1 MARPLEG
8 VKCVCVIMFQ
18 QTTVAFSML
27 ADLGAEV
34 IKIEPPE
41 GELGR
46 QLGVTPKFPLSPY
59 FETNNRGL
67 KCITLDLKQ
76 EKAREILYKLV
87 KDADIFAQNF
97 RPGVAQRL
105 GCSYEDLVKVNPGIV
120 YLSSSAYGPDGPN
133 AMLPGTDG
141 VAQAA
146 GGICSTYGEEGNRIV
161 TGQVAVADETA
172 AFHNFQA
179 VMVGLYHK
187 LKTGEGQL
195 IETSLLGSQIRLMGF
210 SMTRVLFTGEQT
222 PRSRMRMF
230 AGKAP
235 NMTAS
240 FSDRDS
246 KPFMIQVVGEERWRK
261 GLEAT
266 GFAKVLDEI
275 GCSKLGDIAASEDT
289 KKTFLDTMDK
299 LFATDTREHWLK
311 LLRGADVI
319 SAPLNTLAEA
329 AADPDVIA
337 NKYVTEVDHPRVGKI
352 KEVGFP
358 WKFSKTPAKAGIAPE
373 LGEHN
378 SEVLKGL
385 GYSDKDIKQLKDEGV
400 I

>member
-1 MARPLEG
+1 
-8 VKCVCVIMFQ
+8 
-18 QTTVAFSML
+18 
-27 ADLGAEV
+27 
-34 IKIEPPE
+34 
-41 GELGR
+41 
-46 QLGVTPKFPLSPY
+46 
-59 FETNNRGL
+59 
-67 KCITLDLKQ
+67 
-76 EKAREILYKLV
+76 
-87 KDADIFAQNF
+87 
-97 RPGVAQRL
+97 
-105 GCSYEDLVKVNPGIV
+105 
-120 YLSSSAYGPDGPN
+120 
-133 AMLPGTDG
+133 
-141 VAQAA
+141 
-146 GGICSTYGEEGNRIV
+146 
-161 TGQVAVADETA
+161 
-172 AFHNFQA
+172 
-179 VMVGLYHK
+179 
-187 LKTGEGQL
+187 
-195 IETSLLGSQIRLMGF
+195 
-210 SMTRVLFTGEQT
+210 
-222 PRSRMRMF
+222 MRMF

-337 NKYVTEVDHPRVGKI
+337 NKYVTEIDHPRVGKI

-378 SEVLKGL
+378 SEVSKGL